1 MDNLN
6 IRSGLVF
13 RISDAKCINKG
24 NNSSAFVFLLICK
37 LILLLCLNLS
47 MHLFLLIRPSL
58 LSIYLCV
65 GEHARVCMCKC
76 VCLCKHIHT
85 QPAYDKHILWLLYL
99 RTYQAYSGISEYSL
113 HFNDLCNM
121 TYMHF
126 IYMTVNIVVMIIVF
140 YSVCKTCK
148 LRTL

>member
-1 MDNLN
+1 MDYLN
-6 IRSGLVF
+6 IRSGLVI
-13 RISDAKCINKG
+13 RISYAKCINKG
-24 NNSSAFVFLLICK
+24 NNSSAFVFLLIYK
-37 LILLLCLNLS
+37 LYLLLCLYLS
-47 MHLFLLIRPSL
+47 MHLFLLIRPTL

-65 GEHARVCMCKC
+65 GECARVCMCKC
-76 VCLCKHIHT
+76 VCLCKHIRT
-85 QPAYDKHILWLLYL
+85 TSIQSGLLYL